1 MALTTLGGCTFLFLF
16 GLLVGRLTEPVPGLL
31 GGVSALWWLAP
42 ALVVVAAMPPL
53 VTCQRAL
60 SRQRPAVD
68 RAPAVA
74 AAVSIGSTS
83 TSEGLGSALDLFP
96 TEALTPAR

>member
-1 MALTTLGGCTFLFLF
+1 MALTALGGCTFLFLF
-16 GLLVGRLTEPVPGLL
+16 GLLVGRLTESVPGLL

-42 ALVVVAAMPPL
+42 ALVVVSAMPAL
-53 VTCQRAL
+53 VICQRAL